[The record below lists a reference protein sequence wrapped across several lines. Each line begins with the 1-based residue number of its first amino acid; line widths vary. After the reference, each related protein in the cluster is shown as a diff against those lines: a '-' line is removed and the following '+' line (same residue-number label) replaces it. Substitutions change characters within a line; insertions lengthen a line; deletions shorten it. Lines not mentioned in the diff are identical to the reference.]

1 VEETRGIKIRLNH
14 LGFEAG
20 APEGDVDEIARVAL
34 KRFQQRFGLEMT
46 GQADAGTKS
55 KLIEVYGS

>member
-1 VEETRGIKIRLNH
+1 LNH